1 MAHLITVCAKVGKSW
16 CKRRNTYRPSPEG
29 SGGVFFPNQGP
40 PIFYC
45 SWVPKGPEKSGGPS
59 QSGSFSATGTIKV
72 RISCFFRT
80 MVHNELSIIA
90 GM

>member
-1 MAHLITVCAKVGKSW
+1 MVNVFSGETRDNS
-16 CKRRNTYRPSPEG
+16 PSPEG

-59 QSGSFSATGTIKV
+59 QTGSFSVTGTIKV
-72 RISCFFRT
+72 GISVFLQT
-80 MVHNELSIIA
+80 MVHNLFSVISGI
-90 GM
+90 